1 MDVFDLSFLLSTLWI
16 GPFWVAMLLNPFT
29 EKTKNLLDG
38 YLFFLGPIFFWII
51 ALLFS
56 GSSSFS
62 LELGTDQNF
71 IDSLAGLLGTKAGM
85 TATWAH
91 MVAGDIFATR
101 WIWKKAIQTNA
112 SKWLRVSSI
121 FFGVMLM
128 PVGVLLITLG
138 SMAEKKKSML
148 EK

>member
-1 MDVFDLSFLLSTLWI
+1 
-16 GPFWVAMLLNPFT
+16 
-29 EKTKNLLDG
+29 
-38 YLFFLGPIFFWII
+38 
-51 ALLFS
+51 
-56 GSSSFS
+56 
-62 LELGTDQNF
+62 
-71 IDSLAGLLGTKAGM
+71 M

-112 SKWLRVSSI
+112 RKWLRVSSI

-138 SMAEKKKSML
+138 SMAEKKKSIL

>member
-38 YLFFLGPIFFWII
+38 FLFFLGPIFFWII

-71 IDSLAGLLGTKAGM
+71 IDSLAALLGTKAGM

-101 WIWKKAIQTNA
+101 WIWKKAIQTN
-112 SKWLRVSSI
+112 
-121 FFGVMLM
+121 
-128 PVGVLLITLG
+128 
-138 SMAEKKKSML
+138 
-148 EK
+148 